1 MPHFKRL
8 SCCLFISGFL
18 LANGFLAQ
26 IKGRSVS
33 PTISATNEEQV
44 TATRIQIPCSLL
56 FGRTD
61 HAIFQNGEDLKELIA
76 KYQGKEC
83 EAGIPKIDFS
93 NSTLLAVRFTSGRC
107 HEPPD
112 LSYKVFKSED
122 SKRYRFE
129 IRFAKTRQLCR
140 ALVYHEVWLQV
151 PKLSADADVEFD
163 LKQIGAS
170 DD

>member
-1 MPHFKRL
+1 MTGLRC
-8 SCCLFISGFL
+8 SRFIPFL
-18 LANGFLAQ
+18 LILIFAAS
-26 IKGRSVS
+26 IKGQ
-33 PTISATNEEQV
+33 TV
-44 TATRIQIPCSLL
+44 TAEPQVQAERITLPCSLL

-61 HAIFQNGEDLKELIA
+61 HAVFQSGEELKELIA
-76 KYQGKEC
+76 KYQGKGC
-83 EAGIPKIDFS
+83 EAGISKIDFS
-93 NSTLLAVRFTSGRC
+93 KFTLLAVRFTSGRC

-151 PKLSADADVEFD
+151 PKLPADAKVDFDVMRE
-163 LKQIGAS
+163 GEA